1 MLTPPTLQMGMQTR
15 SKTDA
20 TSDNTRKATR
30 RQLFAD
36 EPSESKKKRRN
47 AQNVTATMLLITTVT
62 C

>member
-20 TSDNTRKATR
+20 ASDNTRKATR

-36 EPSESKKKRRN
+36 EQSESKKKRRN
-47 AQNVTATMLLITTVT
+47 AQNVTPTMLLITTVT

>member
-36 EPSESKKKRRN
+36 EASESKKIRPN
-47 AQNVTATMLLITTVT
+47 VQSVTATILLISTAT